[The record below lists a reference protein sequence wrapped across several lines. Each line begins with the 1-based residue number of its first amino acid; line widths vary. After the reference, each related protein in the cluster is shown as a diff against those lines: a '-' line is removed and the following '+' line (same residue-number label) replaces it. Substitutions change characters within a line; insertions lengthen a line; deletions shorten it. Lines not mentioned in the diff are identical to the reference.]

1 MKFIFALLF
10 SNVMAQEPEM
20 DLQMRRE
27 EIINELEGLVQMQK
41 QLEQGEKTEYDGAKI
56 EAISN
61 ALMNE
66 NDWII

>member
-66 NDWII
+66 NDWIS